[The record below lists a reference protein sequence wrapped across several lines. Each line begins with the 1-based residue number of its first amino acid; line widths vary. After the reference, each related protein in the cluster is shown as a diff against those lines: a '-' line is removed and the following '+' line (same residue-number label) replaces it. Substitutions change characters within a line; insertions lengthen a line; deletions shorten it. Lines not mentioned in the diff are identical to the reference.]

1 VVSCLRSSARLYL
14 APFPLALRPL
24 APAAAGELTAA

>member
-1 VVSCLRSSARLYL
+1 VRLYL
-14 APFPLALRPL
+14 APFPLALRPP